1 MGVIVNCVKYVVVD
15 NWYAIFVAIF
25 TAIYFV
31 LQNIKKN
38 GKPSLV
44 ITAQENTSEI
54 KKGLI
59 NSDNNNNDDED
70 DIEDDEIPAISPDDV
85 HHIPFIQKTFDTKDM
100 IKRSAEFYNE
110 MNKRRSVRF
119 FSDKPVAKE
128 VIENLIKTAGTSP
141 SGAHTE
147 PWTYVVVS
155 DPEVKLKIREIVEYE
170 EEINYTQRMGRKVCN
185 R

>member
-1 MGVIVNCVKYVVVD
+1 MGVIVNCVKNLVVD
-15 NWYAIFVAIF
+15 NWYNAIFVAIF

-38 GKPSLV
+38 SKHLV
-44 ITAQENTSEI
+44 TDAQENTS
-54 KKGLI
+54 KKGQA
-59 NSDNNNNDDED
+59 DADNNDDD
-70 DIEDDEIPAISPDDV
+70 DIDDEENEETPAISPDDV
-85 HHIPFIQKTFDTKDM
+85 QHIPFVQKTYESEEM

-110 MNKRRSVRF
+110 MNRRRSVRF
-119 FSDKPVAKE
+119 FSDKPVARE

-147 PWTYVVVS
+147 PWTYAVVS
-155 DPEVKLKIREIVEYE
+155 NAEVKLKIREIVEYE